1 MALAPRAAPAELAT
15 QTPRDA
21 MAERGHQQ
29 TDGEPRAADDI
40 DEILSRA
47 NPNPDRV
54 GCPPR
59 ETLVGLARRA
69 QPIGDPAYEHLVK
82 CSPCYREFRA
92 LQGELSGVDGT
103 TTSSRRRVLAW
114 VAFAAVLVIAA
125 GGTWRALYAP
135 GTTAPTT
142 VSSQAAQLRA
152 EVDLRRF
159 ATTRGER
166 DPEAAAPVS
175 LPRGVVDVT
184 LLLPVGSEPGAYEIQ
199 LLDSELKSRASA
211 QATGVIRDFVT
222 TVRST
227 IDLRTVQSG
236 TYQLAVRRSGD
247 DWRLFPASV
256 K

>member
-1 MALAPRAAPAELAT
+1 
-15 QTPRDA
+15 

-47 NPNPDRV
+47 NPNPDRI

-82 CSPCYREFRA
+82 CSPCYREFRT
-92 LQGELSGVDGT
+92 LQSEFSVDEST
-103 TTSSRRRVLAW
+103 ATPERRRVWAW
-114 VAFAAVLVIAA
+114 VAIAAVLVIAA

-142 VSSQAAQLRA
+142 VSSQDAQLRA

-159 ATTRGER
+159 ATARGER

-211 QATGVIRDFVT
+211 QATGVIREFVT
-222 TVRST
+222 TMRARL
-227 IDLRTVQSG
+227 DLRAVSSG
-236 TYQLAVRRSGD
+236 SYTLAVRLTGD
-247 DWRLFPASV
+247 DWRLFPAQV
-256 K
+256 R

>member
-1 MALAPRAAPAELAT
+1 
-15 QTPRDA
+15 

-29 TDGEPRAADDI
+29 TDGEQRAADDI

-47 NPNPDRV
+47 NPNPDRI

-82 CSPCYREFRA
+82 CSPCYREFRT
-92 LQGELSGVDGT
+92 LQSTLSGGGST
-103 TTSSRRRVLAW
+103 ETASPRRVWAW
-114 VAFAAVLVIAA
+114 AAIAAILVLAA

-135 GTTAPTT
+135 GINSTAPVT
-142 VSSQAAQLRA
+142 SQAAQLSA

-166 DPEAAAPVS
+166 DRETATPVS
-175 LPRGVVDVT
+175 LPRGIVNVT

-211 QATGVIRDFVT
+211 QATGVIREFVT

-227 IDLRTVQSG
+227 IDLRTVPTGS
-236 TYQLAVRRSGD
+236 YQLAVRRLGD
-247 DWRLFPASV
+247 DWRLFPALV
-256 K
+256 N